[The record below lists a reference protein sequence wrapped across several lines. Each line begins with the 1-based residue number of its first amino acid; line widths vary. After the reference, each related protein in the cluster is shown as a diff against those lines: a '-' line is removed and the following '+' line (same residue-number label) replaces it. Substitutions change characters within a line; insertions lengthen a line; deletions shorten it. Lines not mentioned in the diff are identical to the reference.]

1 MTNKTIIIDA
11 AHREET
17 RVAVLDNGIL
27 QDFDREALAVKQ
39 LKGNI
44 YLAKITRVEPSL
56 QAAFIDYGEDRHGF
70 LPFADIH
77 PEYFNLPEAEKQKL
91 HELLTAH
98 DASNSAA
105 AAAADVAAEADSE
118 EAEIDTTNSRSNL
131 RNEGDNGAELRS
143 RSVDGDAGND
153 DRDDRASENRRDD
166 RRPSRDGEARSS
178 RDGESRGRDGD
189 RDSRSGREGGGR
201 DDRRSRGGRVR
212 DDRGRD
218 GGRGRDGRDGQERDS
233 RNGEFRGEN
242 RGRDDRNNPRERE
255 EDEPTI
261 TTGSYSVEDETDSY
275 SGNIHSI
282 YKRYN
287 IQDVIK
293 PGQTFL
299 IQVTKEERGNKG
311 ASMTTYISLAGKY
324 CVLMSNTPNKGGVSR
339 KVDNFRDR
347 KILKAILGELAIP
360 VDRSVIIRTAGVGKK
375 PEEIKRD
382 YEYLNRLWESIREMS
397 KTSTAPTFV
406 HAEDDVIKRCLRDVY
421 NEQVAEVIVEGQQ
434 AFDTVSNFIKA
445 TMPFSQHNII
455 FHDDRVPVFN
465 KYRVEQQIS
474 ALYEKNIPLKS
485 GGSIV
490 VDHTEAL
497 VAIDV
502 NSGRATKESGIEE
515 TAYQTNLEAARE
527 IARQLRL
534 RDLAGLVVIDF
545 IDMYDQK
552 HRRAIERTLRDEL
565 QNDRAR
571 IQLGRISLF
580 GLMEMSRQRLGASL
594 FETITEPCK
603 HCEGTGYIRSV
614 EILAVGILRSIRYAC
629 ADKQVGV
636 IYVYTSPEVISYLAN
651 YKKHDIIATEKNY
664 NVHIFMHHSDDVGSG
679 GFTIKKRKGLSDEER
694 RELEMEVTTG
704 KVNQLGLER
713 EFIDSDATVMDRP
726 IAERTGAGFDRPNRD
741 EFNSSNGPRDNRHGG
756 DRNNNRNRNNNNRF
770 NNNKK
775 YRGNGNNDRRRF
787 DDRGGQPSSGGGL
800 LGSIFKM
807 FK

>member
-17 RVAVLDNGIL
+17 RVAVLENGIL
-27 QDFDREALAVKQ
+27 QDFDREAISVKQ
-39 LKGNI
+39 IKGNI
-44 YLAKITRVEPSL
+44 YLGKITRVEPSL
-56 QAAFIDYGEDRHGF
+56 QAAFVEYGGDRHGF

-77 PEYFNLPEAEKQKL
+77 PDYYTVSETEKQKL
-91 HELLTAH
+91 RELT
-98 DASNSAA
+98 SGENNPQ
-105 AAAADVAAEADSE
+105 VVEADEVEGEPTAKSTE
-118 EAEIDTTNSRSNL
+118 DGEPRRERSDRGERGGN
-131 RNEGDNGAELRS
+131 RNE
-143 RSVDGDAGND
+143 
-153 DRDDRASENRRDD
+153 
-166 RRPSRDGEARSS
+166 
-178 RDGESRGRDGD
+178 RG
-189 RDSRSGREGGGR
+189 
-201 DDRRSRGGRVR
+201 SRGGEKR
-212 DDRGRD
+212 D
-218 GGRGRDGRDGQERDS
+218 
-233 RNGEFRGEN
+233 
-242 RGRDDRNNPRERE
+242 
-255 EDEPTI
+255 EDPESTM
-261 TTGSYSVEDETDSY
+261 TAGTYSVEDETDSY
-275 SGNIHSI
+275 RGNIHTI
-282 YKRYN
+282 YKKYN

-293 PGQTFL
+293 SGQNIL
-299 IQVTKEERGNKG
+299 VQATKEERGNKG

-347 KILKAILGELAIP
+347 KILKAILSELTMP
-360 VDRSVIIRTAGVGKK
+360 SECSVIIRTAGVGKK

-382 YEYLNRLWESIREMS
+382 YEYLNRLWDSIKEVS
-397 KTSTAPTFV
+397 KTSAAPTFI
-406 HAEDDVIKRCLRDVY
+406 HAEDDVIKRCIRDVY
-421 NEQVAEVIVEGQQ
+421 NEQVSEVVIEGQE
-434 AFDTVSNFIKA
+434 AFETVSNFIKA
-445 TMPFSQHNII
+445 TMPSGNHNIT

-474 ALYEKNIPLKS
+474 ALYEKNISLKS

-502 NSGRATKESGIEE
+502 NSGRSTKESAVED
-515 TAYQTNLEAARE
+515 TAYNTNLEAARE

-534 RDLAGLVVIDF
+534 RDLAGLIVIDF

-552 HRRAIERTLRDEL
+552 HRRNIERTLRDEL

-614 EILAVGILRSIRYAC
+614 EILAVGILRAIRYAC

-636 IYVYTSPEVISYLAN
+636 VYVYTSHEVISYIAN
-651 YKKHDIIATEKNY
+651 YKKHEIIGAEKSY

-679 GFTIKKRKGLSDEER
+679 GFTIKKRKGLSDDER
-694 RELEMEVTTG
+694 REIEMEVTTG

-713 EFIDSDATVMDRP
+713 KFLDSESVMTEKTQDTSDDSRDDRR
-726 IAERTGAGFDRPNRD
+726 ERHDRGA
-741 EFNSSNGPRDNRHGG
+741 
-756 DRNNNRNRNNNNRF
+756 DRNNNDRRGGRNQRFNNNNP
-770 NNNKK
+770 NKK
-775 YRGNGNNDRRRF
+775 YRGNNDRRRH
-787 DDRGGQPSSGGGL
+787 DDRNSKSSSSSI
-800 LGSIFKM
+800 LGSFFKM